1 MKIFIYLCIVK
12 LNIYKMMEQAF
23 IGRQEE
29 VARLKKYAQS
39 NQAEF
44 VAVYGRR
51 RVGKTYLINHVF
63 HGQLAFSMTG
73 IIGGKR
79 VAQLQVFVD
88 AMDIYGNPV
97 EQPDNW
103 QEAFRLLRHYL
114 MDRLADDRPCVVF
127 IDELPCFDTRKSD
140 FLEALGHFWNSWASL
155 QPQMMLIVC
164 GSATSWMMENVI
176 DTHGG
181 LHNRITHEIHLKE
194 FTLREE
200 EEYLTARGFH
210 WDRDMVLQT
219 YMVMGGIPYYL
230 SLLDTDLSLA
240 QNIDKLF
247 FDPDG
252 EMYRE
257 FDRLYRTLFST
268 PEPYIAIIEALFSK
282 KKGLTRTEIAQA
294 IGVDANGRL
303 TRMLRNLVDCDL
315 VRFYPVKEKRL
326 STRNGLYQL
335 VDFFSLFY
343 FQFMQGVNN
352 DSQYWTKNM
361 HTPKIATWRGLTFE
375 RVCMTHIQ
383 QIKHALGIDGI
394 STTFYSWRATDE
406 QDRDAELGNAQIDIV
421 IDRADNMANVCEAKY
436 SETPYAIDKEE
447 YNKFL
452 NRMQRFQQSTNHKGG
467 LIPTFITSA
476 GLARNSYAERLGA
489 KAIDLDHLIK

>member
-1 MKIFIYLCIVK
+1 MW
-12 LNIYKMMEQAF
+12 MMEQVL

-29 VARLKKYAQS
+29 MARLKKYSQS
-39 NQAEF
+39 HQAEF
-44 VAVYGRR
+44 IAIYGRR
-51 RVGKTYLINHVF
+51 RVGKTYLVNHVF

-73 IIGGKR
+73 IIGGKKG
-79 VAQLQVFVD
+79 AQLQAFVD
-88 AMDIYGNPV
+88 AMDLYGSPI

-103 QEAFRLLRHYL
+103 QEAFRLLRHHL
-114 MDRLADDRPCVVF
+114 MPRLTVDHPCVVF
-127 IDELPCFDTRKSD
+127 IDELPCFDTHKSD

-200 EEYLTARGFH
+200 EEYIAYRGFH
-210 WDRDMVLQT
+210 WDRNLVLQT

-230 SLLDTDLSLA
+230 SLLDTDMSLA

-252 EMYRE
+252 EMHRE
-257 FDRLYRTLFST
+257 FDRLYKTLFST
-268 PEPYIAIIEALFSK
+268 PDPYVAIIETLFLK
-282 KKGLTRTEIAQA
+282 KKGLTRAEIAQA
-294 IGVDANGRL
+294 IGIDPNGRL
-303 TRMLRNLVDCDL
+303 TKMLRNLVDCDL
-315 VRFYPVKEKRL
+315 VRFYPIKEKRL
-326 STRNGLYQL
+326 TTRNGLYQL

-343 FQFMQGVNN
+343 LQFMRDNIN

-361 HTPKIATWRGLTFE
+361 HTPKIATWRGLAFE
-375 RVCMTHIQ
+375 RVCMTHIR

-394 STTFYSWRATDE
+394 STTFYSWRATDD
-406 QDRDAELGNAQIDIV
+406 QNRDTTQGNAQIDIV
-421 IDRADNMANVCEAKY
+421 IDRADNMTNVCEAKY
-436 SETPYAIDKEE
+436 SELPYSIDKEE
-447 YNKFL
+447 YDKFL
-452 NRMQRFQQSTNHKGG
+452 NRMTTFQQSANQRGG

-476 GLARNSYAERLGA
+476 GLLRNSYSERLGV
-489 KAIDLDHLIK
+489 KSIDLDHLFK

>member
-1 MKIFIYLCIVK
+1 MDT
-12 LNIYKMMEQAF
+12 ND
-23 IGRQEE
+23 
-29 VARLKKYAQS
+29 AQS

-44 VAVYGRR
+44 IAVYGRR

-63 HGQLAFSMTG
+63 GKHLAFSMTG

-79 VAQLQVFVD
+79 GAQLQAFVD
-88 AMDIYGNPV
+88 AMDIYGNPIA
-97 EQPDNW
+97 QPNNW
-103 QEAFRLLRHYL
+103 QEAFRLLRHFL
-114 MDRLADDRPCVVF
+114 ADRLVNDRPCVVF

-155 QPQMMLIVC
+155 QSQIMLIVC
-164 GSATSWMMENVI
+164 GSATSWMMDHVI

-200 EEYLTARGFH
+200 EEYLAYRGFH
-210 WDRDMVLQT
+210 WDRGLVLQT

-268 PEPYIAIIEALFSK
+268 PEPYIAIIEELFKK
-282 KKGLTRTEIAQA
+282 KKGLTRIEIAQA
-294 IGVDANGRL
+294 LGLDSNGRL
-303 TRMLRNLVDCDL
+303 TKMLRNLVDCDL

-343 FQFMQGVNN
+343 MQFMKGVKN
-352 DSQYWTKNM
+352 DSQYWTKHL
-361 HTPKIATWRGLTFE
+361 HTPIISTWKGLSFE

-394 STTFYSWRATDE
+394 STTYYSWRATDGLNHNTE
-406 QDRDAELGNAQIDIV
+406 QGNAQIDIV
-421 IDRADNMANVCEAKY
+421 IDRADNMTNVCEAKY
-436 SETPYAIDKEE
+436 SESPYAIDKEE

-452 NRMQRFQQSTNHKGG
+452 NRMIRFKQNTNLRGG
-467 LIPTFITSA
+467 MIPTYITSA
-476 GLARNSYAERLGA
+476 GLLRNSYAERLGA
-489 KAIDLDHLIK
+489 GKTY